1 MTDLE
6 IQRRLRGM
14 NAPRAPGVD
23 LWPAIEQRIAAPS
36 SLPASRRPPRRWL
49 PFALAA
55 ALPLGLL
62 GAGLLTSHLHSAATS
77 KPVALEQDAPRDR
90 PRALDDPRL
99 AGAAI
104 VLDAAQ
110 IELRQAIQQNPDA
123 GFLVELLNRTEA
135 RRNRLDR
142 YGTTAS

>member
-1 MTDLE
+1 MTDFE
-6 IQRRLRGM
+6 IQRRLRAM
-14 NAPRAPGVD
+14 NAPRAPEVD
-23 LWPAIEQRIAAPS
+23 LWPAIEQRIATPS
-36 SLPASRRPPRRWL
+36 SLPASRKPSRHWL

-62 GAGLLTSHLHSAATS
+62 GAALLASHLLSPATS
-77 KPVALEQDAPRDR
+77 DPVALEQGAPRDR
-90 PRALDDPRL
+90 ARALADPRL

-110 IELRQAIQQNPDA
+110 IELRQAIEQNPDA

-142 YGTTAS
+142 YDTTAS